1 VAVTIWSLVDRLTQ
15 VFAEG
20 ENKLEA
26 IRARDEFFEKA
37 GKVFDDDGDLFEG
50 RMASF
55 IEWYIIERGF
65 ADGAPPAVRVAS
77 DTTPQ
82 FTAEEKAVAV
92 RLATSHRSL
101 FEVATVTGNVV
112 EVDDLLGGARF
123 LVTERRSTI
132 GFEPGALFEAR
143 LVWDGQGVVFGKTFL
158 FHPPDA
164 HQQVLQVVERA
175 TARNTPAL
183 ELLFLL
189 SRLYVRWN
197 RFNHLGA
204 AKIYAAGE
212 A

>member
-1 VAVTIWSLVDRLTQ
+1 MAVTIWSLVERLAQ

-20 ENKLEA
+20 DNKLEA

-55 IEWYIIERGF
+55 LEWYIIERPF
-65 ADGAPPAVRVAS
+65 AEGPPLALRVAGGS
-77 DTTPQ
+77 APG
-82 FTAEEKAVAV
+82 FTAEERAVAV

-101 FEVATVTGNVV
+101 FEVVTVNGNVV
-112 EVDDLLGGARF
+112 EIDDLLGGARF

-164 HQQVLQVVERA
+164 HEQVMQVVERA
-175 TARNTPAL
+175 QARNMPAL

>member
-1 VAVTIWSLVDRLTQ
+1 MAVTIWSLVERLAQ

-55 IEWYIIERGF
+55 LEWYIIERAF
-65 ADGAPPAVRVAS
+65 ADGATPALRVAS
-77 DTTPQ
+77 GATPS
-82 FTAEEKAVAV
+82 FTAEERAVAV

-101 FEVATVTGNVV
+101 FEVATVNGNVV

-164 HQQVLQVVERA
+164 HEQVMQVVERA
-175 TARNTPAL
+175 QARNTPAL
-183 ELLFLL
+183 ELLFQL

>member
-1 VAVTIWSLVDRLTQ
+1 VRV
-15 VFAEG
+15 
-20 ENKLEA
+20 
-26 IRARDEFFEKA
+26 
-37 GKVFDDDGDLFEG
+37 G
-50 RMASF
+50 RMKKEGLPEDDALPVP
-55 IEWYIIERGF
+55 
-65 ADGAPPAVRVAS
+65 DQP
-77 DTTPQ
+77 
-82 FTAEEKAVAV
+82 
-92 RLATSHRSL
+92 RL
-101 FEVATVTGNVV
+101 
-112 EVDDLLGGARF
+112 
-123 LVTERRSTI
+123 
-132 GFEPGALFEAR
+132 EPGALFEAR

-175 TARNTPAL
+175 TARNAPAL